1 MEYPYVI
8 TVNGKPETLFEPQDF
23 EFILAKNLGHDAVVY
38 FRAMTED
45 KDETIAQ
52 LEREN
57 AKLED
62 RVEKLDA
69 RVWELEGKDE

>member
-8 TVNGKPETLFEPQDF
+8 MVNGKPETLFEPQDF

-38 FRAMTED
+38 FRAMTEG
-45 KDETIAQ
+45 KEETLAQ

-57 AKLED
+57 AELEA
-62 RVEKLDA
+62 RVE
-69 RVWELEGKDE
+69 ELEGKDE

>member
-8 TVNGKPETLFEPQDF
+8 MVNGKPETLFEPQDF

-45 KDETIAQ
+45 KEEYIAQ

-57 AKLED
+57 AELEA
-62 RVEKLDA
+62 RVE
-69 RVWELEGKDE
+69 ELEGKDE

>member
-38 FRAMTED
+38 FRAMTEG
-45 KDETIAQ
+45 KEEYIAQ

-57 AKLED
+57 ADLED
-62 RVEKLDA
+62 RVQ
-69 RVWELEGKDE
+69 ELEEEYE

>member
-1 MEYPYVI
+1 M
-8 TVNGKPETLFEPQDF
+8 VNGKPETLFEPQDF

-52 LEREN
+52 LERKNAALEREN
-57 AKLED
+57 AD
-62 RVEKLDA
+62 LDA